1 MTLRINGV
9 SLRIDRR
16 LIVQDADLEVGPGEF
31 VGLLGPNGCGKST
44 LLRSAY
50 RALRPA
56 AGLITVEGDDLVRL
70 SPRESARRTAV
81 VAQETP
87 AELAFTVAEIVAM
100 GRTPHKR
107 PLDRTTEEDELICAQ
122 ALERVGASHLAG
134 REFATL
140 SGGEKQRVLI
150 ARALAQQSRLLLLDE
165 PTNHLDIRHQ
175 LEILRLVRD
184 LGVSTLAALHDLNQ
198 AAEHCDR
205 LYLMDGGRIVACGT
219 PEEVLTPERISQVS
233 GVRAVPRTQLAFE
246 LKEEP

>member
-1 MTLRINGV
+1 MTLRVNGV

-16 LIVQDADLEVGPGEF
+16 LIVQDADVEVGPGEF

-44 LLRSAY
+44 LLRGVY

-70 SPRESARRTAV
+70 TPRESARRTAV

-87 AELAFTVAEIVAM
+87 AELAFTVAEMVAM

-107 PLDRTTEEDELICAQ
+107 PLDRTTTADELICAQ
-122 ALERVGASHLAG
+122 SLERVGAGHLAA
-134 REFATL
+134 RDFATL
-140 SGGEKQRVLI
+140 SGGERQRVLI

-198 AAEHCDR
+198 AAEYCDR
-205 LYLMDGGRIVACGT
+205 LYLMDGGRIVAGGT
-219 PEEVLTPERISQVS
+219 PDEVLTAERVSQVY
-233 GVRAVPRTQLAFE
+233 GVRAVHRTRLAFE
-246 LKEEP
+246 LKEDP

>member
-1 MTLRINGV
+1 MTLFLNGV
-9 SLRIDRR
+9 SLTIDSRE
-16 LIVQDADLEVGPGEF
+16 IVHSADLTVNEGEF

-56 AGLITVEGDDLVRL
+56 AGLITVEGVDLVRL
-70 SPRESARRTAV
+70 TARESARRTAV

-87 AELAFTVAEIVAM
+87 SELDFTVAEMVAM

-107 PLDRTTEEDELICAQ
+107 PLDRTTTADELICAQ
-122 ALERVGASHLAG
+122 SLERVGAGHLTK
-134 REFATL
+134 RHFATL

-175 LEILRLVRD
+175 LEILRLVRG

-198 AAEHCDR
+198 AATSCDR
-205 LYLMDGGRIVACGT
+205 LYLMDGGRIVAGGT
-219 PEEVLTPERISQVS
+219 PDEVLTPERISQVY
-233 GVRAVPRTQLAFE
+233 GVRAVQRTQLVFE
-246 LKEEP
+246 LKEEQ

>member
-44 LLRSAY
+44 LLRSVY
-50 RALRPA
+50 RALRPV

-87 AELAFTVAEIVAM
+87 AELAFTVAEMVAM

-107 PLDRTTEEDELICAQ
+107 PLDRTTAADELIIVSDVYDHGARLRS
-122 ALERVGASHLAG
+122 LE
-134 REFATL
+134 
-140 SGGEKQRVLI
+140 LI
-150 ARALAQQSRLLLLDE
+150 A
-165 PTNHLDIRHQ
+165 
-175 LEILRLVRD
+175 
-184 LGVSTLAALHDLNQ
+184 AAN
-198 AAEHCDR
+198 R
-205 LYLMDGGRIVACGT
+205 
-219 PEEVLTPERISQVS
+219 P
-233 GVRAVPRTQLAFE
+233 
-246 LKEEP
+246 